1 MKSKLLI
8 GTIFSFL
15 LAFLYSCHKEEEIDV
30 VEDEYTFK
38 VPKNFPEIQY
48 DLTKNPITKEGFE
61 LGKSLFYDPILS
73 RDGTISCAFC
83 HIQSAAFTQ
92 HGHPISHGID
102 DKTTLRNS
110 LPIMNLA
117 WKKEFFWDGGV
128 FHLDLF
134 AIEPIQNPNE
144 MDESLPNVLEKLR
157 NNPKYPLMF
166 KKAFGK
172 EDITTEKF
180 LKALS
185 QFQLMCISSNSKYD
199 KHIRKEDG
207 VVLNQVELEGLEI
220 FKQKCASCH
229 SGELFSDF
237 SYRNNGLPIKNS
249 QDTGRE
255 RITLNENDKY
265 KFMVPSLRNVALT
278 YPYMH
283 DGRFAT
289 LFQVLDHYSSG
300 VTPSPT
306 LDPILTQGGIPL
318 TKEEKQKLVTFLHT
332 LSDYEFVNNVLLSG
346 FNSH

>member
-1 MKSKLLI
+1 MKFKLLI
-8 GTIFSFL
+8 YSVFL
-15 LAFLYSCHKEEEIDV
+15 FFLAVLYACQKEENINIIEDKYSLEI
-30 VEDEYTFK
+30 
-38 VPKNFPEIQY
+38 PKNFPEVQY
-48 DLTKNPITKEGFE
+48 DLSKNPISKEGFE

-83 HIQSAAFTQ
+83 HIQSSAFTQ
-92 HGHPISHGID
+92 HGHPVSHGID

-134 AIEPIQNPNE
+134 AVEPIQNPNE
-144 MDESLPNVLEKLR
+144 MDESLPNALDKLR
-157 NNPKYPLMF
+157 KSSKYPEMF
-166 KKAFGK
+166 EKAFGT
-172 EDITTEKF
+172 EEITTDRF

-185 QFQLMCISSNSKYD
+185 QFQLMCVSANSKYD
-199 KHIRKEDG
+199 KYVRKEEG
-207 VVLNQVELEGLEI
+207 VTLNQAELEGLEI

-229 SGELFSDF
+229 AGELFSDF
-237 SYRNNGLPIKNS
+237 SYRNNGLPTKNS

-265 KFMVPSLRNVALT
+265 KFMVPSLRNVGLT

-300 VTPSPT
+300 VSTSST
-306 LDPILTQGGIPL
+306 LDPLLSQGGIPL
-318 TKEEKQKLVTFLHT
+318 TIEEKQKLVTFLHT
-332 LSDYEFVNNVLLSG
+332 LTDYEFINNALLSE